1 MQPKRSRLTDTEN
14 KLVVTDGKR
23 DGRRGNPGVGVWE
36 AKPLSVRQAPG
47 WIIQHREI
55 REYFITTVSGN

>member
-1 MQPKRSRLTDTEN
+1 M
-14 KLVVTDGKR
+14 VTDGKR
-23 DGRRGNPGVGVWE
+23 EGRRGNPGVGMWE

-55 REYFITTVSGN
+55 REYFITTVSGK